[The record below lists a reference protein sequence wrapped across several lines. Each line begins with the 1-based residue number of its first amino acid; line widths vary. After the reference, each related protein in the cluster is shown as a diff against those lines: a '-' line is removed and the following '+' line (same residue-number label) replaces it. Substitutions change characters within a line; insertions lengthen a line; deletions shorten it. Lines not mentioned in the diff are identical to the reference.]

1 MKAIKEL
8 QLAKSKLSEF
18 LTNVDRMNNEEMQ
31 QVVKYMITVSNK
43 HIDRII
49 EINEVSVKQNEELS
63 EKLVE
68 TYLAI
73 DIFERFIFENDLIED
88 FEFFVQKDIS
98 PQIN

>member
-1 MKAIKEL
+1 MKEL

-31 QVVKYMITVSNK
+31 QVLKYMITVSNK

-88 FEFFVQKDIS
+88 FESFVQKDIS